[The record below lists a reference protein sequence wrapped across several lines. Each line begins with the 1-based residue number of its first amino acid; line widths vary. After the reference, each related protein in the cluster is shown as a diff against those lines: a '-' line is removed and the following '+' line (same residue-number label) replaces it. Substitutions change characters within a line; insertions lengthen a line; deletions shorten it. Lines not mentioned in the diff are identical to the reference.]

1 MNWTDKDGV
10 EYEPQR
16 MTDSHLTNTLN
27 YIRKFIEDDA
37 NYIPPPAYK
46 GLLKEYN
53 ERAIDDSNRCV
64 ECNVALSHGERLCC
78 TCRDNTE
85 GRNDHFFQIKNEK

>member
-27 YIRKFIEDDA
+27 YIRKFIEADE
-37 NYIPPPAYK
+37 NYIPPPTYNC
-46 GLLKEYN
+46 LLKEY
-53 ERAIDDSNRCV
+53 ERRSD
-64 ECNVALSHGERLCC
+64 E
-78 TCRDNTE
+78 
-85 GRNDHFFQIKNEK
+85 